1 MTSELGNVC
10 VCETER
16 EKDSTVDPFTQEVNR
31 EITYKQT
38 QLTNYILSKVFR
50 PHLNSRDD
58 LHPAVKKTHQKVVFK
73 GN

>member
-16 EKDSTVDPFTQEVNR
+16 EKDSTVDPFTQEANR

-38 QLTNYILSKVFR
+38 RLTNYILSRVFR
-50 PHLNSRDD
+50 PHLKSRDD
-58 LHPAVKKTHQKVVFK
+58 LHPAVKKNTPKSCF
-73 GN
+73 